1 MSTQGSPV
9 AQPGQSKR
17 LVGSMILSLGVGL
30 ILETSYQW
38 SGISIILVGVALV
51 VLGWKAHWEQ
61 SDE

>member
-17 LVGSMILSLGVGL
+17 LAGSMILSLGVGL
-30 ILETSYQW
+30 VLETSYQW
-38 SGISIILVGVALV
+38 SGISRILVGVALV